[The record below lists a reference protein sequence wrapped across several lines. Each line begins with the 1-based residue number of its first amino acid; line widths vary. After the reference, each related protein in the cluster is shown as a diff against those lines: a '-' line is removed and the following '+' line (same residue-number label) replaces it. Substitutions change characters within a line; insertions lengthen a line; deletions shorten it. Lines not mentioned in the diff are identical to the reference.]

1 LKDIG
6 TSTKTKYYSKLLW
19 LTQAKSLIKLFEAD
33 LNTFVSGL
41 MKIRNISRKPNVEDF
56 QVDFSFMD
64 KMLTH
69 MVGLEKQDLME
80 LLKQH
85 DEPQN
90 DSIEQ
95 SIDKVSRNSS
105 NQNYL
110 NQPSS
115 ANESQQQ

>member
-1 LKDIG
+1 
-6 TSTKTKYYSKLLW
+6 
-19 LTQAKSLIKLFEAD
+19 
-33 LNTFVSGL
+33 
-41 MKIRNISRKPNVEDF
+41 
-56 QVDFSFMD
+56 MD

-95 SIDKVSRNSS
+95 SIDKGSHNSS
-105 NQNYL
+105 N
-110 NQPSS
+110 
-115 ANESQQQ
+115 